1 MFRIGIIGT
10 ENTHALAFAQL
21 INLPDK
27 TTGKRHWADAKV
39 VGVYGPDQDSARAI
53 VEEAGAEFVA
63 ASPEDFF
70 GRVDAMMITSRRGS
84 VHYDYAMPFI
94 EKGMPVFID
103 KPITTDI
110 AQAERLM
117 ARAKETGALVTG
129 GSGCKYAW
137 DVQMLQYRARE
148 MRQAGTLLSA
158 AMNFAVQMHSEYD
171 GFHFY
176 SPHLTEIALTVCGPD
191 VRTVR
196 ASAKNGSAVV
206 VASYDDCDVT
216 LHYTAGSKMPSCLL
230 FGSDRN
236 YYREMDMSLIYN
248 HEVEHFIT
256 MLRTGIM
263 PHSHEELI
271 RPVYFVNAVLK
282 SLETD
287 QAVALY

>member
-10 ENTHALAFAQL
+10 ENTHALAFSQL

-27 TTGKRHWADAKV
+27 TTGKQPWEDARV
-39 VGVYGPDQDSARAI
+39 VGVYGPDEASAQAI
-53 VEEAGAEFVA
+53 VKDAGAEFVA

-70 GRVDAMMITSRRGS
+70 GRVDAMMITSRKGS

-137 DVQMLQYRARE
+137 DVLMLQHRVRE

-158 AMNFAVQMHSEYD
+158 AINFSVQLHSEYD

-176 SPHLTEIALTVCGPD
+176 SPHLTEMALTIFGND
-191 VRTVR
+191 VRSVR
-196 ASAKNGSAVV
+196 ATEKNGTVVV
-206 VASYDDCDVT
+206 VAAYDDCDVT
-216 LHYTAGSKMPSCLL
+216 LHYTAGSKMPGCLI

-256 MLRTGIM
+256 MLRTGTM
-263 PHSHEELI
+263 PHSHQELI

-287 QAVALY
+287 QRVAL